1 MIVAIDG
8 PAGSGKSSAARLLA
22 ARVGFLHLDTGAV
35 YRAFTLRALRR
46 GADLADEAGL
56 ARLVEPAAVLLRE
69 GRVLLDGGDVT
80 LEIRTPRVTEEIH
93 WLADAPPVRERVT
106 ALVRI
111 MAEGKDVV
119 AEGRDT
125 TTAIFPR
132 ADLKLYIDAA
142 PEERARRRGL
152 ELAARGTPLAP
163 EALLAQIRERDRR
176 DSTRAAGPL
185 VRAPDA
191 VYVDTTRAGLEEVVE
206 GLARE
211 VERRRAA
218 S

>member
-56 ARLVEPAAVLLRE
+56 ARLVEPAAVE
-69 GRVLLDGGDVT
+69 IGDGRVLLDGEDVT
-80 LEIRTPRVTEEIH
+80 LGIRTPRVTGEIH

-106 ALVRI
+106 ALVRV

-125 TTAIFPR
+125 TTAIFPG

-152 ELAARGTPLAP
+152 ELAARGTSLAP

-191 VYVDTTRAGLEEVVE
+191 MYVDTTGVELEEVVE
-206 GLARE
+206 RLARE
-211 VERRRAA
+211 VERRR
-218 S
+218 SGQ